1 MSLATEFKKFLL
13 RGNVV
18 DLAVGIIIGGAFGK
32 IVSSLV
38 SDVIMPPIG
47 VILGGIDF
55 KGIKVVIHEAVV
67 DGAGKVT
74 APEVTINIGVFIQ
87 TVVDFLIIGGAVF
100 AIIHLMSRLQK
111 VVVPPTG
118 QEMPPAAAEPSQT
131 DKLLGEIRDLLKS
144 QSPR

>member
-1 MSLATEFKKFLL
+1 MSLAAEFKKFIL

-55 KGIKVVIHEAVV
+55 KGIKIVIHEAAL
-67 DGAGKVT
+67 DAAGKVST
-74 APEVTINIGVFIQ
+74 PEVTINIGVFIQ

-100 AIIHLMSRLQK
+100 ALIHLLSRLQK
-111 VVVPPTG
+111 AVVAQP
-118 QEMPPAAAEPSQT
+118 EEAIPPAAAEPSQT
-131 DKLLGEIRDLLKS
+131 EKLLGEIRDLLKT

>member
-1 MSLATEFKKFLL
+1 MSVAAEFKKFIL

-47 VILGGIDF
+47 VVLGGIDF
-55 KGIKVVIHEAVV
+55 KGIKVVIHDAVL
-67 DGAGKVT
+67 DSAGKVT

-100 AIIHLMSRLQK
+100 ASIHLMSRLQK
-111 VVVPPTG
+111 VVVAPAGAEAPT
-118 QEMPPAAAEPSQT
+118 ASAEPSQT
-131 DKLLGEIRDLLKS
+131 EKLLGEIRDLLKS

>member
-1 MSLATEFKKFLL
+1 MSLAAEFKKFIL

-55 KGIKVVIHEAVV
+55 KGLKIVIHDAVV
-67 DGAGKVT
+67 DAAGKVT
-74 APEVTINIGVFIQ
+74 APEVTINIGIFIQ

-100 AIIHLMSRLQK
+100 ALIHLLSRLQK
-111 VVVPPTG
+111 AVVT
-118 QEMPPAAAEPSQT
+118 QATEAIPAAPVEPSQT